1 MEVSLFYGIV
11 DSVNT
16 TPIIEQLVVDRHV
29 VIKEV
34 ELSISGLLH
43 VHLGHPV
50 VGEVQGNV
58 TTGGKNINT
67 VQLSKIFHMPRDEG
81 SSLCGKFAKKKN
93 TKPKIEN

>member
-16 TPIIEQLVVDRHV
+16 TSIIEELVVDRHEV
-29 VIKEV
+29 VEEV

-58 TTGGKNINT
+58 TTGGEKHQHSAIIKDFPHA
-67 VQLSKIFHMPRDEG
+67 QG
-81 SSLCGKFAKKKN
+81 
-93 TKPKIEN
+93 

>member
-1 MEVSLFYGIV
+1 MEVSLFNGIV

-16 TPIIEQLVVDRHV
+16 TSIIEELVVDRHV
-29 VIKEV
+29 VVKEV

-67 VQLSKIFHMPRDEG
+67 VQLSKIFHRDEV
-81 SSLCGKFAKKKN
+81 SSLYGKFAKKN
-93 TKPKIEN
+93 TKPKIKN

>member
-16 TPIIEQLVVDRHV
+16 TSIIEELVVDRHV
-29 VIKEV
+29 VVKEV

-67 VQLSKIFHMPRDEG
+67 VQLSKKFHMPRDEV
-81 SSLCGKFAKKKN
+81 SSLCGKFAQKKHQTQN
-93 TKPKIEN
+93 

>member
-16 TPIIEQLVVDRHV
+16 TSVVEELVVDRHEV
-29 VIKEV
+29 VKEV
-34 ELSISGLLH
+34 ELSISRLLH

-67 VQLSKIFHMPRDEG
+67 VQLSKIFHRDEV
-81 SSLCGKFAKKKN
+81 SSLTANLPKKKHQTQN
-93 TKPKIEN
+93 

>member
-16 TPIIEQLVVDRHV
+16 SVIVEQFVVDSHV
-29 VIKEV
+29 VIKEI
-34 ELSISGLLH
+34 ELSVSGLLH

-58 TTGGKNINT
+58 ATREREINT
-67 VQLSKIFHMPRDEG
+67 TELSRMTSKYQG
-81 SSLCGKFAKKKN
+81 SLRSV
-93 TKPKIEN
+93 IYHESWEI